1 MTTDSSIA
9 IDYYRIFFIAID
21 FFPFV
26 LACVHL
32 LGSIFTYFF
41 GELSVFPGREF
52 ELQQNIEYLEQK
64 PNGFLV

>member
-9 IDYYRIFFIAID
+9 IDYYRIFFSLFA
-21 FFPFV
+21 

-32 LGSIFTYFF
+32 LGSIFTHFF
-41 GELSVFPGREF
+41 GKLILVKLSVFPGREF

>member
-21 FFPFV
+21 YYRIYSLFA

-41 GELSVFPGREF
+41 RRANFG
-52 ELQQNIEYLEQK
+52 
-64 PNGFLV
+64 